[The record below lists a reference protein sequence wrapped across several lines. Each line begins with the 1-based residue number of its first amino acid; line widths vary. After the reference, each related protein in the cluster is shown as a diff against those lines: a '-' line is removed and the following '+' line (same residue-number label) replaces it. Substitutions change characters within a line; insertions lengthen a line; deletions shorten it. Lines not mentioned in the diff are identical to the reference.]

1 MRGHHIIYMLITILL
16 VGCTKPDIQENGFE
30 VVSGTE
36 KVTISIASADLQ
48 TKSAKDGDI
57 MKNLRVWLVKNGV
70 VRYYSGNLTPDAA
83 EEEVVFE
90 NVERGDYTMYIIA
103 NSTANSS
110 YVVGSTINDAF
121 LKATLPALVDYKP
134 PFSDTDGMP
143 MSLIKDIQVTAGT
156 NNISAEIV
164 RVCGKIRVTVHNK
177 VPDKK
182 VYLNNFKFTAKNPS
196 SGYLFYDNH
205 AVPDGTTY
213 GEFSS
218 LNAETGEDAIAIEA
232 GANAVI
238 FEQYL
243 YESGSI
249 SLLGLDISGALFPKT
264 FSGTPTLEESV
275 TEEWQF
281 TGSDTNTSINTNSW
295 YVIANAA
302 SQRYFLYVNGSNGL
316 TATYGEAN
324 DEEFLLKLNQ
334 GQDLKYLWKFSSN
347 TNDGETSVRNYG
359 NSGNGRYM
367 SLSNSGIATRQN
379 STEIWM
385 NLNNN
390 RRRFGYRQ
398 QEWWGGYTYYYMY
411 YSEGLRI
418 NSDNNNDQNK
428 GWYLREIAKSTV
440 SNVEFTNT
448 EADNF
453 KHNVGELQY
462 IDDYGAPVTLS
473 EICRNQIL
481 DIHLNVFH
489 SESSGQLYLEV
500 VAWKTTT
507 DKETTFD

>member
-1 MRGHHIIYMLITILL
+1 MKGHHIIYMLITILL

-110 YVVGSTINDAF
+110 YEADSTIDNDF

-143 MSLIKDIQVTAGT
+143 MSLIKEVQVTAG
-156 NNISAEIV
+156 NNSISAELV
-164 RVCGKIRVTVHNK
+164 RVCGKIRVTLHNK
-177 VPDKK
+177 VLDKK
-182 VYLNNFKFTAKNPS
+182 VYLSSFNFTQKNPS
-196 SGYLFYDNH
+196 SGYLFFNNH
-205 AVPDGTTY
+205 AVPAGTTY
-213 GEFSS
+213 GNFTS
-218 LNAETGEDAIAIEA
+218 LNATNGSETIAIDA
-232 GANAVI
+232 GADAVI
-238 FEQYL
+238 FDQYL

-249 SLLGLDISGALFPKT
+249 DLGLNIAGALYPSS
-264 FSGTPTLEESV
+264 FSGTPDYGSTSIQ
-275 TEEWQF
+275 EWQF
-281 TGSDTNTSINTNSW
+281 TESSTNNTSIETGKW
-295 YVIANAA
+295 YIIANAA
-302 SQRYFLYVNGSNGL
+302 NQRFFLNDSGSGL
-316 TATYGEAN
+316 AATYGKNN
-324 DEEFLLKLNQ
+324 DEEFLAAMNA
-334 GQDLKYLWKFSSN
+334 DESAYFKYLWNFSTSSSSTHIKN
-347 TNDGETSVRNYG
+347 YGTGKYIESGRDSFGMSESLTSVFTN
-359 NSGNGRYM
+359 
-367 SLSNSGIATRQN
+367 T
-379 STEIWM
+379 
-385 NLNNN
+385 NNN
-390 RRRFGYRQ
+390 RRRFYHEGSYSNYYLYYDSSLKVSRF
-398 QEWWGGYTYYYMY
+398 YTDQ
-411 YSEGLRI
+411 
-418 NSDNNNDQNK
+418 DNR
-428 GWYLREIAKSTV
+428 GWYLREIEKVTV
-440 SNVEFTNT
+440 SGGAGFNDSD
-448 EADNF
+448 AKNF
-453 KHNVGELQY
+453 AHTKEGLEY
-462 IDDYGAPVTLS
+462 IDDYGAPTAIS